1 MEFFDAQICQRARIS
16 SVCKSDRGHT
26 ARSVAPVLTR
36 NFKLDGVVEFP
47 YGPVVQVPADQDP
60 KVSMTPPPTLPKSRQ
75 QLILS
80 VLMLCSVLI
89 WLENTVLTTA
99 LETLADPARGLGA
112 NPGQLQWATGSYT
125 LAFATL
131 MFTAGSL
138 GDRFGHRTVFSS
150 GLAIFAGSSLWAAYA
165 SNVGQLIAAR
175 AAMGVGSALITPAML
190 AILMWTF
197 TGPARAAA
205 IGIFSTSAGAGM
217 AAGPV
222 LAGFLLDHFWWGSVF
237 LINVPVAALSLV
249 GLAVLVP
256 NFRSPTL
263 RPLDPAGMLL
273 SISGLT
279 ALAYGLIRAGQ
290 VAAWSR
296 TDVWAP
302 IVAGLVLLAV
312 FVLVELRVKSP
323 SFDPRLLAQRT
334 FGGGNMALGLLLFGV
349 AAITFYNAFYLQ
361 GALGFS
367 PMKAGLANIP
377 TAFGALAA
385 APLAARLVRRL
396 SLRLVTVPALTMA
409 ALTMGGYGFLGLH
422 TPLVWIEILLL
433 IQGLSIGMVIGPV
446 TAALLSNLPLEQ
458 AGAGSAVTN
467 TVRQTGSVI
476 GIAVGGTIMS
486 IMYRRA
492 IEPSLEGASGP
503 VQDQARVSAEQA
515 RHIATTI
522 HRPTLAQAAD
532 DAFIHAMHVG
542 AGWIAVITLL
552 GAAVLLTT
560 LPAAEKK
567 KGPIPEPDYEE
578 AGSSVRERV

>member
-1 MEFFDAQICQRARIS
+1 
-16 SVCKSDRGHT
+16 
-26 ARSVAPVLTR
+26 
-36 NFKLDGVVEFP
+36 
-47 YGPVVQVPADQDP
+47 
-60 KVSMTPPPTLPKSRQ
+60 MTPPPTLSKSRQ

-89 WLENTVLTTA
+89 WLENTVLATA

-112 NPGQLQWATGSYT
+112 DPGQLQWATGSYT
-125 LAFATL
+125 LAFATF

-165 SNVGQLIAAR
+165 SDAGQLIAAR

-205 IGIFSTSAGAGM
+205 IGIFSTSAGVGM

-222 LAGFLLDHFWWGSVF
+222 LAGFLLDRFWWGSVF
-237 LINVPVAALSLV
+237 LINVPVAALALV

-312 FVLVELRVKSP
+312 FVLVEMRVKAP
-323 SFDPRLLAQRT
+323 SFDPRLLAQRS
-334 FGGGNMALGLLLFGV
+334 FGGGNVALGLLLFGV

-361 GALGFS
+361 GALGLS

-492 IEPSLEGASGP
+492 IEPSLEGAPGP

-515 RHIATTI
+515 RHVATTI
-522 HRPTLAQAAD
+522 HRPTLAQVAD
-532 DAFIHAMHVG
+532 DAFIHAMRVG

-552 GAAVLLTT
+552 GAAVLLIT

-578 AGSSVRERV
+578 AGSSVRERAEDLPWSWADVRLQTSAAPEPVGIACALQVSGELSSASSTGGVVDRAACEAGEGRQECRTP

>member
-1 MEFFDAQICQRARIS
+1 M
-16 SVCKSDRGHT
+16 T
-26 ARSVAPVLTR
+26 
-36 NFKLDGVVEFP
+36 
-47 YGPVVQVPADQDP
+47 VPPA
-60 KVSMTPPPTLPKSRQ
+60 LPKSRQ
-75 QLILS
+75 QLILA
-80 VLMLCSVLI
+80 VLMLCSLLI
-89 WLENTVLTTA
+89 WLENTVLSTT

-112 NPGQLQWATGSYT
+112 SPGQLQWATGSYT

-131 MFTAGSL
+131 MFTAGAL

-150 GLAIFAGSSLWAAYA
+150 GLVIFAGSSLWAAYA
-165 SNVGQLIAAR
+165 SDVGQLIAAR
-175 AAMGVGSALITPAML
+175 AVMGMGSALITPAMM

-205 IGIFSTSAGAGM
+205 IGVFSTSAGVGM

-237 LINVPVAALSLV
+237 LVNVPVAALTLV

-256 NFRSPTL
+256 NFRSPTR

-273 SISGLT
+273 SIGGLV

-290 VAAWSR
+290 VAAWTR
-296 TDVWAP
+296 ADVWAP
-302 IVAGLVLLAV
+302 IVVGLALLAV
-312 FVLVELRVKSP
+312 FVLVELRVKAP
-323 SFDPRLLAQRT
+323 SFDPRLFARRA
-334 FGGGNMALGLLLFGV
+334 FGGGNVALGLLLFGV

-377 TAFGALAA
+377 TAVGALVG
-385 APLAARLVRRL
+385 APLASRLVRSL
-396 SLRLVTVPALTMA
+396 PLRLVAVPALTVA
-409 ALTMGGYGFLGLH
+409 ALTMGGYGFLGLQ
-422 TPLVWIEILLL
+422 TPLVWIETLLL
-433 IQGLSIGMVIGPV
+433 IQGLAVGMVIGPV
-446 TAALLSNLPLEQ
+446 TAALISDLPLEQ

-486 IMYRRA
+486 ITYRRT
-492 IEPSLEGASGP
+492 IEPSLDGTPGP

-515 RHIATTI
+515 RHVATTA
-522 HRPTLAQAAD
+522 HRPSLAQAAD

-542 AGWIAVITLL
+542 AGLIAGIALV
-552 GAAVLLTT
+552 GAVVLLIA
-560 LPAAEKK
+560 LPAAGKK
-567 KGPIPEPDYEE
+567 KGPTPDPGHEE
-578 AGSSVRERV
+578 ARSSDARAAATSD